1 MIFHYHSN
9 VLDYNLLKA
18 KKKSLFE
25 HLRRKQYYVFINV
38 NFKMVGFKVKDGEIM
53 P

>member
-1 MIFHYHSN
+1 MIFHYQSN

-18 KKKSLFE
+18 KKSLFE

>member
-1 MIFHYHSN
+1 MIFHYQSN

-18 KKKSLFE
+18 KKLLFE

-38 NFKMVGFKVKDGEIM
+38 KFQNGWF
-53 P
+53 

>member
-1 MIFHYHSN
+1 MIFHYQSN

-18 KKKSLFE
+18 KKLLFE